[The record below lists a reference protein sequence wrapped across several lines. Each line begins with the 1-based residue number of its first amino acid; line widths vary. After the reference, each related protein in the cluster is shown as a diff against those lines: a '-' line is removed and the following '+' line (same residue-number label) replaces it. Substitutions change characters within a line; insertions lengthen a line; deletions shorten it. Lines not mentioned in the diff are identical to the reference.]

1 MGPTGVGKSTFIKYA
16 AGGKNAVVVGHHL
29 ESCTS
34 EVQPIKV
41 KRREDENPVILVDT
55 PGFDDTKLPD
65 TEILRRIAVW
75 LQQTYQDKVRLAGII
90 YMHRISDNRMAGAPL
105 KNLTM
110 FSQLCGT
117 AAAEGVVLS
126 TTMWGSIKD
135 GTGESREE
143 ELKAKFWKG
152 MLDCGAKVSRFE
164 LTQESAWDTIDEV
177 RKSANKAALLL
188 QEEMVE
194 LERKLSET
202 QAGKTLYNDL
212 LKRLDEQRKILRDLL
227 IEAQRDHSA
236 NPQLAMDLQL
246 QHDATK
252 KQIDDIFSQVRELK
266 IPLTRRIAQLFNFRR
281 ARAAPVKTKQ

>member
-1 MGPTGVGKSTFIKYA
+1 
-16 AGGKNAVVVGHHL
+16 
-29 ESCTS
+29 
-34 EVQPIKV
+34 
-41 KRREDENPVILVDT
+41 
-55 PGFDDTKLPD
+55 
-65 TEILRRIAVW
+65 
-75 LQQTYQDKVRLAGII
+75 
-90 YMHRISDNRMAGAPL
+90 MHRISDNRMAGAPL
-105 KNLTM
+105 KNLMM

-135 GTGESREE
+135 GTGESREQ
-143 ELKAKFWKG
+143 ELKSKFWKG

-164 LTQESAWDTIDEV
+164 LTRESAWATIDEV
-177 RKSANKAALLL
+177 QNSANKAALLL

-236 NPQLAMDLQL
+236 NPQLARDLQL

-252 KQIDDIFSQVRELK
+252 NQIEDIFSQVQELK

-281 ARAAPVKTKQ
+281 ARAVSLEVPCVDVDSTMS